1 MTSAIFGDA
10 NSGLQVGNNSGSI
23 TAEIHLAPRTYAV
36 WHMSLLGT
44 TDAIYLMIEPQEP
57 TPGPLS
63 TVPFPRD
70 PDFVDRGTLL
80 DDIHIISSS
89 LASRA
94 ALVGIGGV
102 GSVTKCLRCLF
113 IAQLLSEN
121 LNLQSNTATSFL
133 TNHQKD
139 RHFGFMRVMPPDLN
153 RDASQLSSGSRFL
166 VAMIQRSIP

>member
-1 MTSAIFGDA
+1 
-10 NSGLQVGNNSGSI
+10 
-23 TAEIHLAPRTYAV
+23 
-36 WHMSLLGT
+36 MSLLGT

-57 TPGPLS
+57 APGPLS

-89 LASRA
+89 LDSRA

-102 GSVTKCLRCLF
+102 GSVTKCLMCLF
-113 IAQLLSEN
+113 IAQLLTGN
-121 LNLQSNTATSFL
+121 LNLQSNTATAFW

-139 RHFGFMRVMPPDLN
+139 GHFGFMRVMPPDLN
-153 RDASQLSSGSRFL
+153 RDVGQLSSGSRSPA
-166 VAMIQRSIP
+166 AMIHRPIP